1 MILIIFTNII
11 INKSKGFVLFGKG
24 DYMSTK
30 RIANMAMLVA
40 LAIIFSYVE
49 FLIPINLGI
58 PGIKLGLANLVI
70 VIALYTLELGDVWI
84 ISILRILIIGFM
96 FGSGMSIIY
105 SLAGTVVS
113 LIVMALMKKINGF
126 SIMGISMI
134 GAVAHNMGQIVVA
147 MFVVENTSIL
157 YYVPALLIAG
167 LITGGIIGI
176 VSKRVLTVI
185 KK

>member
-1 MILIIFTNII
+1 M
-11 INKSKGFVLFGKG
+11 
-24 DYMSTK
+24 DAK

-49 FLIPINLGI
+49 FMIPINLGI

-70 VIALYTLELGDVWI
+70 VIALYTLKLSDVWI

-105 SLAGTVVS
+105 SLAGAIVS
-113 LIVMALMKKINGF
+113 LIVMMLVKKINGF
-126 SIMGISMI
+126 SII
-134 GAVAHNMGQIVVA
+134 GAVCHNLGQIAVA
-147 MFVVENTSIL
+147 MIVVETTSIL
-157 YYVPALLIAG
+157 YYVPALLVAG
-167 LITGGIIGI
+167 LITGAIIGI
-176 VSKRVLTVI
+176 ISKRVLVAI